1 MFVRVLTFAGA
12 ENIDEGV
19 RFVREEVVPVLRQ
32 QHGYRG
38 LAASADRSAGVLG
51 IVSRWDTE
59 ADRNASDSAL
69 AKSREDGHRLIGGT
83 LTLELLEEMVWEVAQ
98 PPVAGSS
105 VLRLR
110 RTSMDPAKIDE
121 NLEFFR
127 TVAVPELRAT
137 PGFQAVRYMIDRQD
151 GSGMVGTVWADEAAM
166 EAGEAAGAARRQR
179 ATSERGVTFG
189 EESIREISY
198 VEML

>member
-12 ENIDEGV
+12 ENIEEGI
-19 RFVREEVVPVLRQ
+19 RFVRDEAVPVLRQ

-38 LAASADRSAGVLG
+38 TAVSADRSGGVLG
-51 IVSRWDTE
+51 IVTRWDTE
-59 ADRNASDSAL
+59 ADREASDSAL
-69 AKSREDGHRLIGGT
+69 AKTREDGHRLIGGT
-83 LTLELLEEMVWEVAQ
+83 LTVELFEEPVWEVAE

-110 RTSMDPAKIDE
+110 RTSMDPARIEE

-127 TVAVPELRAT
+127 AVAVPELRAT
-137 PGFQAVRYMIDRQD
+137 PGFQAVRNMINRQD
-151 GSGMVGTVWADEAAM
+151 GAGMVGTVWADAAAM

-179 ATSERGVTFG
+179 ATAERGVTFG
-189 EESIREISY
+189 EESTREIAF
-198 VEML
+198 VEMP

>member
-12 ENIDEGV
+12 EHIDEGI
-19 RFVREEVVPVLRQ
+19 RFVRDEAVPVLRQ

-38 LAASADRSAGVLG
+38 VAVSADRSRGVVG
-51 IVSRWDTE
+51 VVSRWETE
-59 ADRNASDSAL
+59 ADREASDSAL
-69 AKSREDGHRLIGGT
+69 AKSREDGLQLIGGT
-83 LTLELLEEMVWEVAQ
+83 LTVELFEEVVWEVAE
-98 PPVAGSS
+98 PPAAGSS

-110 RTSMDPAKIDE
+110 RTSMDPARIAE
-121 NLEFFR
+121 NLDFFR

-137 PGFQAVRYMIDRQD
+137 AGFQAVRNMVDRQA
-151 GSGMVGTVWADEAAM
+151 GTGLVGTVWADQAAM

-189 EESIREISY
+189 EESTREIAY
-198 VEML
+198 VDMP

>member
-19 RFVREEVVPVLRQ
+19 QFVRDEAVPVLRQ

-38 LAASADRSAGVLG
+38 VAVSVNRSEGVLG
-51 IVSRWDTE
+51 VVTRWDTE
-59 ADRNASDSAL
+59 ADREASESAL
-69 AKSREDGHRLIGGT
+69 AKTREDGRRVMGGT
-83 LTLELLEEMVWEVAQ
+83 LSVELFEEAVWDVAE

-105 VLRLR
+105 VLCLR
-110 RTSMDPAKIDE
+110 RISMEPARIDA

-137 PGFQAVRYMIDRQD
+137 PGFQAVRNMINRQD
-151 GSGMVGTVWADEAAM
+151 GAGMVGTVWADDAAM
-166 EAGEAAGAARRQR
+166 EAGEAAGAVRRQR
-179 ATSERGVTFG
+179 ATEERGVIFG
-189 EESIREISY
+189 DVGTREIPF
-198 VEML
+198 VEMR

>member
-12 ENIDEGV
+12 ENIDEGI
-19 RFVREEVVPVLRQ
+19 RFVRDEAVPVLRQ

-38 LAASADRSAGVLG
+38 TAVSADRSGGVLG
-51 IVSRWDTE
+51 IVTRWDTE
-59 ADRNASDSAL
+59 ADRDASDSAL
-69 AKSREDGHRLIGGT
+69 AKTREDGHRLIGGT
-83 LTLELLEEMVWEVAQ
+83 LAVELFEEPVWEVAQ
-98 PPVAGSS
+98 PPVAGTS

-110 RTSMDPAKIDE
+110 RTSMDPAKIDA

-137 PGFQAVRYMIDRQD
+137 PGFQAVRNMIDRQD
-151 GSGMVGTVWADEAAM
+151 GSGMVGTVWADRSAM

-179 ATSERGVTFG
+179 ATADRGVTFG
-189 EESIREISY
+189 EESTREIAFAD
-198 VEML
+198 MP

>member
-12 ENIDEGV
+12 ENIDEGI
-19 RFVREEVVPVLRQ
+19 RFVRDEAVPVLRQ

-38 LAASADRSAGVLG
+38 VAVSADRSGGVLG
-51 IVSRWDTE
+51 ILTRWDTE
-59 ADRNASDSAL
+59 ADRDASDSAL
-69 AKSREDGHRLIGGT
+69 AKTREDGHRLIGGT
-83 LTLELLEEMVWEVAQ
+83 LTVELFEEPVWEVAQ
-98 PPVAGSS
+98 PPVAGTS

-110 RTSMDPAKIDE
+110 RTSMDPAKIDA

-137 PGFQAVRYMIDRQD
+137 PGFQAVRNMIDRQD
-151 GSGMVGTVWADEAAM
+151 GSGMVGTVWADRSAM

-179 ATSERGVTFG
+179 ATADRGVTFG
-189 EESIREISY
+189 EESTREIAFAD
-198 VEML
+198 MP